1 VEAEAEACGVEQEE
15 ETCMESESAT
25 EACGVEFIVFVG
37 GNIGVEAIEILRF
50 LTVTASRAPGP
61 NIFYVD
67 VHTY

>member
-37 GNIGVEAIEILRF
+37 GNIGVEATEILRF
-50 LTVTASRAPGP
+50 LFTESVQS
-61 NIFYVD
+61 
-67 VHTY
+67 